1 MEVDEEI
8 FNPSDVSVP
17 INERMKNNELFQA
30 VNLAE
35 GIYVPL
41 ITYIRNIGCPVRLPE
56 NHRRLLKSIYNYLT
70 LLCFNNLPAKHTLM
84 HFIPYILPHLKKKV
98 GADSF
103 IYEITRNNKI
113 LVNNEP
119 LISLIIDGA
128 LDACISLELSFNL

>member
-8 FNPSDVSVP
+8 FNPNDVYVP
-17 INERMKNNELFQA
+17 INERIKNNDLFQA

-41 ITYIRNIGCPVRLPE
+41 IEYIKNIGCPARLPE
-56 NHRRLLKSIYNYLT
+56 NHRRLLKFIYNYLT

-84 HFIPYILPHLKKKV
+84 HFIPYILPHLKKNV

-128 LDACISLELSFNL
+128 LDACISL